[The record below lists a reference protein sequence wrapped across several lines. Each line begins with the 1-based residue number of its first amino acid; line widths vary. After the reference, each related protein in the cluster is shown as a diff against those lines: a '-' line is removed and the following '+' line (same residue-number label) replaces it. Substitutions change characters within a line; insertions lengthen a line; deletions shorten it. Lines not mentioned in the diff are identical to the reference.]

1 MDLSIS
7 LIFLEFILFHVN
19 LKRCFFV
26 LLERRDWAMSKINV
40 EMFTHSEPSLVLQLG
55 VNQPD
60 INGKTQ
66 IEVYL
71 ACRKFKLST
80 LIY

>member
-1 MDLSIS
+1 
-7 LIFLEFILFHVN
+7 
-19 LKRCFFV
+19 
-26 LLERRDWAMSKINV
+26 MSKINV

-60 INGKTQ
+60 INGKAQ
-66 IEVYL
+66 LEVYL
-71 ACRKFKLST
+71 ACRKIELST

>member
-1 MDLSIS
+1 
-7 LIFLEFILFHVN
+7 
-19 LKRCFFV
+19 
-26 LLERRDWAMSKINV
+26 MSKINV

>member
-1 MDLSIS
+1 M
-7 LIFLEFILFHVN
+7 LFHVN
-19 LKRCFFV
+19 LKRYFFV
-26 LLERRDWAMSKINV
+26 LLERRDWAMSKVNV

-60 INGKTQ
+60 INGKAQ
-66 IEVYL
+66 LEVYL
-71 ACRKFKLST
+71 AYRKIKLST